1 MYVVQHFAEERDS
14 VMRAYLSE
22 NPFAALVVQTAG
34 GLSVDHIPL
43 EFESSYGPKG
53 CLLGHIARSNPL
65 WREFES
71 GPGMAVFSGHHAYV
85 SPDWYA
91 SKAADPRVVPT
102 WNYAAVHVSGTL
114 RFFHDVDRI
123 REILERLTNRF
134 ESARP
139 GPWRMTDA
147 PPEFISQLA
156 GASRGRDGGATS
168 RGFCGRPGP
177 GRSHGGSGARGK
189 LIDRLARHAPVDIS
203 RSEDEG
209 SSQCR
214 LMAARE
220 VWTVLRASGSPTTRS
235 SSVPMIGSLLVSES
249 SAVNSISDAAISRS
263 V

>member
-22 NPFAALVVQTAG
+22 NPFAALVVQTAS

-91 SKAADPRVVPT
+91 SKTADPRVVPT

-156 GASRGRDGGATS
+156 GAVVGVELEIDQMIGKWKLSQN
-168 RGFCGRPGP
+168 RPPEDREGVMA
-177 GRSHGGSGARGK
+177 GLRREGSAGDRALADLMEARERGGS
-189 LIDRLARHAPVDIS
+189 
-203 RSEDEG
+203 
-209 SSQCR
+209 
-214 LMAARE
+214 
-220 VWTVLRASGSPTTRS
+220 
-235 SSVPMIGSLLVSES
+235 
-249 SAVNSISDAAISRS
+249 
-263 V
+263 